1 MRTVQAR
8 TQSTQT
14 IYRSGDDRP
23 APETSCLY
31 PYKPAAAIISPAAA
45 DSPRGQERCWR
56 GIGDRNPLSLFNRPR
71 EEKIKSTHM
80 MWYSPLVKPERRS
93 KEQRRFLIIISR
105 LQVKPPNKFGYRT
118 SSATEQVRLPNKF
131 GYRTS
136 SVSLYRKYTEA
147 ARRGTGCHG
156 ILVPAA
162 PLRDCNFPKGTR
174 ANPGIKIHFLFTQ
187 SGRKSAGFP
196 VYYM

>member
-1 MRTVQAR
+1 MRTIQAR
-8 TQSTQT
+8 TQFPQT
-14 IYRSGDDRP
+14 IYRSGDERP
-23 APETSCLY
+23 APETSC
-31 PYKPAAAIISPAAA
+31 PNPCQPRQQICPAAA

-71 EEKIKSTHM
+71 EEPIKSTHT

-118 SSATEQVRLPNKF
+118 SS
-131 GYRTS
+131 
-136 SVSLYRKYTEA
+136 VSLYCKYAEA

>member
-1 MRTVQAR
+1 MPRRSGYPRGEEVESRGWRRGAPQSPSPSSFGAPQGNNKIYKCDAVFRIGEINANDQNQTQIPYKITKDISR
-8 TQSTQT
+8 TQFDKPTASQT
-14 IYRSGDDRP
+14 
-23 APETSCLY
+23 
-31 PYKPAAAIISPAAA
+31 
-45 DSPRGQERCWR
+45 
-56 GIGDRNPLSLFNRPR
+56 
-71 EEKIKSTHM
+71 
-80 MWYSPLVKPERRS
+80 
-93 KEQRRFLIIISR
+93 
-105 LQVKPPNKFGYRT
+105 
-118 SSATEQVRLPNKF
+118 TEQVRLPNKF

-136 SVSLYRKYTEA
+136 SVSLYCKYAEA